1 MHTQVTQTNAIRPKP
16 RLRTVDWESVSTA
29 GRTSPGF
36 GSRLLNIYRAS
47 GRPA

>member
-1 MHTQVTQTNAIRPKP
+1 MHTQLTQMNTIRPKP

-29 GRTSPGF
+29 ARTSPGF
-36 GSRLLNIYRAS
+36 GGRLRNVYRAS